1 MNARDSRP
9 TAKQTRRTDEATAAL
24 LPAPA
29 SPSRPPKIQ
38 PWHLERLAVVYVRQ
52 SSQYQVIHN
61 KESAQVQSGFRNL
74 AMAWGWPSS
83 RVIVV
88 DHDQA
93 QTGTSSEARTGFQW
107 IMTEVNL
114 NHVGIILGF
123 QMSRLARANADWYH
137 LLDRCAVFHTLLA
150 DQDGIYDPTT
160 YNDRLLLGLK
170 GTMSEAELHLLG
182 QRLYEARL
190 NKARRGEQFTS
201 APTGYVRSPCGNHL
215 ELDPDEQVQHV
226 VRLIFDKFDELGSV
240 GAVLRYLVRH
250 DIKLGFRAPAGSA
263 AGQVQ
268 WRPAFRLTLNR
279 IFRHPYYA
287 GCYAFGF
294 THCDPRR
301 RRPGHPN
308 SGMVQVEPL
317 KWQIMI
323 PDAVPAYITWQRYL
337 SNRERIV
344 ANRSLPN
351 TPGVRRGRRSVLS
364 GLVYCGRCGKR
375 MRVSYHTKGSP
386 VYYQCDAARTQRDEP
401 ICQSITGTP
410 LETLVSQEVLL
421 AIEPARLELS
431 MHAIADLARER
442 KGLDQHWQ
450 QRLERAR
457 IETDRTARQYHV
469 VEPENRLVARELE
482 RRWEQALEGQRQL
495 EEEYDRFLAERP
507 RELSREERQRI
518 EALAVDIPGL
528 WHAPSTSTDER
539 QEIVRCL
546 VERITVTVRGETE
559 LVDVAIRWAGGV
571 ESRHEIRRPVRTY
584 QQLSFFETLR
594 DRMVELRRAGA
605 TTAEIAERLNHEGF
619 HPPRGPDRF
628 NRHVV
633 NQFLTRLGLL
643 GPKATRRISPKDL
656 RPGEWT
662 ITDLASKLEMPA
674 ITLRHWHYHGWVRA
688 RKSSEVGGC
697 WILWAD
703 QEELGRLRRLRAW
716 RRTAH
721 QRRHPPELTTPRP
734 QNSRTSNSKANTKR
748 GSRGNS
754 HRTQAR
760 KHR

>member
-1 MNARDSRP
+1 MDWL
-9 TAKQTRRTDEATAAL
+9 DGYL

-61 KESAQVQSGFRNL
+61 KESAEVQSGFRNL

-250 DIKLGFRAPAGSA
+250 DIKLGFRVPAGSPA
-263 AGQVQ
+263 SQVQ

-301 RRPGHPN
+301 RRPGHPD
-308 SGMVQVEPL
+308 SGVVLVEPL

-337 SNRERIV
+337 SNRERIA
-344 ANRSLPN
+344 ANRSLPT
-351 TPGVRRGRRSVLS
+351 TPGVNRGCRSVLS

-386 VYYQCDAARTQRDEP
+386 VYYQCVAARVERDEP
-401 ICQSITGTP
+401 ICQSITGKP
-410 LETLVSQEVLL
+410 LETLVSKELLL

-431 MHAIADLARER
+431 VHAIADLERER
-442 KGLDQHWQ
+442 KGLDKHWQ

-457 IETDRTARQYHV
+457 IETERAARQYQV

-482 RRWEQALEGQRQL
+482 RRWEQALEGQRKL

-528 WHAPSTSTDER
+528 WHAPSTTAEER
-539 QEIVRCL
+539 QEIVRFL

-559 LVDVAIRWAGGV
+559 LADVTIRWAGGV
-571 ESRHEIRRPVRTY
+571 ESRHEIHRPVRTY
-584 QQLSFFETLR
+584 QQLSRFDTLC
-594 DRMVELRRAGA
+594 DRTAELRRAGS
-605 TTAEIAERLNHEGF
+605 TTEEIAEQLNHEGF

-633 NQFLTRLGLL
+633 NQFLTRLGSL
-643 GPKATRRISPKDL
+643 GPKSTRRISPEDL

-662 ITDLASKLEMPA
+662 INDLASKLNMPG
-674 ITLRHWHYHGWVRA
+674 ITLRHWHYRGWVRA

-703 QEELGRLRRLRAW
+703 QKELGRLRHLRAW
-716 RRTAH
+716 RCSAH
-721 QRRHPPELTTPRP
+721 QRKRPPELTTPSIS
-734 QNSRTSNSKANTKR
+734 NSRKSCPNERGRSGRQSKKPRR
-748 GSRGNS
+748 G
-754 HRTQAR
+754 
-760 KHR
+760 